1 MVYWWL
7 FSFLL
12 GNWLS
17 PWSHS
22 TPLFFPFISLKN
34 HSLCSHSEGLT
45 RFMGKWCSTIGRYR
59 KNCQGDEQPAALIES
74 MWYWA
79 WNRAWMYTDEWMF
92 YSLPASFRL
101 PEVAAIKWMD
111 SKQLKISTHFWN
123 IWEKTQPTSKGLRQQ
138 ATCSDVKYITP
149 AFLGF
154 ILSPRSPSFLLACLQ
169 HLPVIAKKK
178 TDVFSFSAFLY
189 IIYFLPRFILLF
201 SRWGFPLWSV
211 FKQGC
216 CQWDINRITWIGS
229 TFCDQTFLIK
239 TQICMS
245 NVCMA
250 G

>member
-1 MVYWWL
+1 
-7 FSFLL
+7 
-12 GNWLS
+12 
-17 PWSHS
+17 
-22 TPLFFPFISLKN
+22 
-34 HSLCSHSEGLT
+34 
-45 RFMGKWCSTIGRYR
+45 MGKWCSTIGRYR

-74 MWYWA
+74 MWYRA

-101 PEVAAIKWMD
+101 PEVAAAKWTD

-123 IWEKTQPTSKGLRQQ
+123 IWEKTQLTSKGLRHQ

-154 ILSPRSPSFLLACLQ
+154 ILSPRSPSFLLACLK

-178 TDVFSFSAFLY
+178 KQMCFLSLPFCTLSTSFLGSFFFFSG
-189 IIYFLPRFILLF
+189 
-201 SRWGFPLWSV
+201 WGFPLWSV

-239 TQICMS
+239 TQICTT